1 MHLFLTETVITPEA
15 FAAVLCD
22 DLSLPAPLF
31 STDIANAIR
40 EQTED
45 YYLHAPAIPESN
57 ENQPP
62 LPPSSPCHQSK
73 EAASSGLEL
82 RTVIKARN

>member
-1 MHLFLTETVITPEA
+1 
-15 FAAVLCD
+15 LCD

-31 STDIANAIR
+31 ATDIAKAMR

-62 LPPSSPCHQSK
+62 SPCHQLK
-73 EAASSGLEL
+73 EAVSLGLEL
-82 RTVIKARN
+82 RTVIKARKFHNFKK